1 MVYGI
6 IGAMESEVA
15 LLTSR
20 MEQVEKS
27 SHAGLTFF
35 KGKLCGQCAVVV
47 RCGVGKVN
55 AAACTQMLIDHFAV
69 DVLINVGVAG
79 GLDARLNVCD
89 IVVATG
95 LVQHDFD
102 LRLFGHAKGY
112 LGEAYGGDH
121 QKPTVFAADSALS
134 ERIADAAAMLF
145 AGEHMCYR
153 GLVASGDE
161 FVASAERRGMIIA
174 EFGAMATEMEGAAIA
189 QVASQNGV
197 PFAVLRTI
205 SDLADGSAP
214 VSFETVVS
222 FAADTAAAIIMQ
234 MLEKQA

>member
-15 LLTSR
+15 LLTSKMR
-20 MEQVEKS
+20 AVQTTNA
-27 SHAGLTFF
+27 AGLIFY
-35 KGKLCGQCAVVV
+35 KGMLCEREVVVV

-55 AAACTQMLIDHFAV
+55 AAACAQMLIDRYGV

-89 IVVATG
+89 VVVATA

-112 LGEAYGGDH
+112 LGEAYGGDRNE
-121 QKPTVFAADSALS
+121 PTRFPADTALCARMVTAAKT
-134 ERIADAAAMLF
+134 LF
-145 AGEHMCYR
+145 AGEHACFQ
-153 GLVASGDE
+153 GIVASGDE
-161 FVASAERRGMIIA
+161 FVASVERRESIIA

-189 QVASQNGV
+189 QVAVQNHV

-214 VSFETVVS
+214 VSFETVVT
-222 FAADTAAAIIMQ
+222 FAADTAAKIIMQ
-234 MLEKQA
+234 MLKEE

>member
-6 IGAMESEVA
+6 IGAMESEVS
-15 LLTSR
+15 LLTSH
-20 MEQVEKS
+20 MQGVETTS
-27 SHAGLTFF
+27 AAGLTFYN
-35 KGKLCGQCAVVV
+35 GTLCGACVVVV

-55 AAACTQMLIDHFAV
+55 AAACAQMLIDRFAV
-69 DVLINVGVAG
+69 DALINVGVAG

-121 QKPTVFAADSALS
+121 SKPTVFETDEALS
-134 ERIADAAAMLF
+134 ARIVAAATALF
-145 AGEHMCYR
+145 DGEHACLR
-153 GLVASGDE
+153 GVVASGDE
-161 FVASAERRGMIIA
+161 FVASAARRESIIT
-174 EFGAMATEMEGAAIA
+174 EFDAMATEMEGAAIA

-214 VSFETVVS
+214 ISFEKVVT
-222 FAADTAAAIIMQ
+222 FAADTAAKIIMQ
-234 MLEKQA
+234 MLENA

>member
-20 MEQVEKS
+20 MDAIETATA
-27 SHAGLTFF
+27 AGLVFY
-35 KGKLCGQCAVVV
+35 KGVLCERDVVVV

-55 AAACTQMLIDHFAV
+55 AAACAQMLIDRYGV

-89 IVVATG
+89 VVVATA

-112 LGEAYGGDH
+112 LGESYGGDH
-121 QKPTVFAADSALS
+121 MSPTLFQADEILSARIESAAKT
-134 ERIADAAAMLF
+134 LF
-145 AGEHMCYR
+145 DGKHACYR
-153 GLVASGDE
+153 GIVASGDE
-161 FVASAERRGMIIA
+161 FVASVERRENIIN

-189 QVASQNGV
+189 QVASQNDV

-214 VSFETVVS
+214 VSFETVVN
-222 FAADTAAAIIMQ
+222 FAADTAAEIIMQ
-234 MLEKQA
+234 MLKE